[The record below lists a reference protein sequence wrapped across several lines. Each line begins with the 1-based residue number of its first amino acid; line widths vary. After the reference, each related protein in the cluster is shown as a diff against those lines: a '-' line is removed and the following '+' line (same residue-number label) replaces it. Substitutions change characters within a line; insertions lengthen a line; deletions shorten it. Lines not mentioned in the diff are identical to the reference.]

1 MSDKLCLCGS
11 GQSRQ
16 SLFDARGIFCCYVCD
31 ICKLSK
37 ASRYRIEVLE
47 DPDYDCDEEI
57 DDDPETAER
66 ELSLEEE
73 IDNAYYE
80 ALDKDD

>member
-16 SLFDARGIFCCYVCD
+16 SLHDARGIFCCYVCD
-31 ICKLSK
+31 ICKASK

-47 DPDYDCDEEI
+47 DPSYDHDEY
-57 DDDPETAER
+57 
-66 ELSLEEE
+66 LEEE
-73 IDNAYYE
+73 PDDAYYD
-80 ALDKDD
+80 ALYEED

>member
-1 MSDKLCLCGS
+1 MPDKLCSCGS
-11 GQSRQ
+11 GQPRE

-31 ICKLSK
+31 ICKVSK

-47 DPDYDCDEEI
+47 DPDYDHDEEI
-57 DDDPETAER
+57 DDDPENAER